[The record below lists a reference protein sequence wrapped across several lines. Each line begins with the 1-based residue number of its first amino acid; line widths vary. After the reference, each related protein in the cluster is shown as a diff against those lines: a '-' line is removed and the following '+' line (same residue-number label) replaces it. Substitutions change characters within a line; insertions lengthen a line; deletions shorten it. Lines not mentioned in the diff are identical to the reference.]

1 MGVMV
6 TLTKIGAFAAALS
19 LFSGCIIKDP
29 PKPAAQPECPCACP
43 AEAKPEAKPSAESE
57 GSAKD
62 PADPAP
68 LSEEPA
74 SV

>member
-1 MGVMV
+1 MV

-19 LFSGCIIKDP
+19 LFSGCIVKDP
-29 PKPAAQPECPCACP
+29 PKTAAQPECPCACP
-43 AEAKPEAKPSAESE
+43 AEPEAKPTAESE
-57 GSAKD
+57 GPIAKD